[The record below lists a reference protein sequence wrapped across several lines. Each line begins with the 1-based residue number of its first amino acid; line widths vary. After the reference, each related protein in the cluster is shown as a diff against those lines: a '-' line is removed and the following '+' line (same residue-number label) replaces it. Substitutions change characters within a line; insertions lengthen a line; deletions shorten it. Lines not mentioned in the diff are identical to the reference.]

1 MPCTLLSTFA
11 EEQRTKYCGKKLN
24 PADPPRVGT
33 PQRYRLPQL
42 GRLIIIEK
50 RDPERTRSKFRK
62 NRAKVDKMAQAIDA
76 SPRIL
81 SSGWGKME
89 VEKIGRSK
97 DVKLWPGGGRSWDWS
112 ECGTDHDR
120 GIQQGDLEELM
131 TNGCRVVILTTG
143 RMKRLKVPQQIVEC
157 LKEQSI
163 EVIVA
168 DTERAVQIYNE
179 YASKGMAVGGLF
191 HSTC

>member
-1 MPCTLLSTFA
+1 M
-11 EEQRTKYCGKKLN
+11 
-24 PADPPRVGT
+24 
-33 PQRYRLPQL
+33 
-42 GRLIIIEK
+42 
-50 RDPERTRSKFRK
+50 
-62 NRAKVDKMAQAIDA
+62 VDKMAQSIDA

-89 VEKIGRSK
+89 VENIGISK
-97 DVKLWPGGGRSWDWS
+97 DFKLWPGGDRSWDWS

-120 GIQQGDLEELM
+120 GIQMGDLEDLM

-143 RMKRLKVPQQIVEC
+143 RMKRLKVTQQIVDR
-157 LKEQSI
+157 LKGSSI

-168 DTERAVQIYNE
+168 DIEKAIQIYND
-179 YASKGMAVGGLF
+179 YAAKGMAVGGLF